1 MRNAVKSC
9 NNGWRSL
16 ESARG
21 FSLVELMVAL
31 VIGLVISLGAF
42 QIFFSGKQSFNQVS
56 SLGKRQ
62 ESLRYLVDSLSYD
75 IRSATS
81 FSMNAD
87 SDRLEV
93 FHVGRATDNSMCSG
107 LSDYS
112 VEYYQDQG
120 SIYVE
125 PSCASADAIVI
136 GVGDIGFSY
145 IPGGYG
151 VIVSVTLVDDEG
163 RLDDEVVEFRVANR
177 SRVSEVIE
185 FGGGS

>member
-1 MRNAVKSC
+1 MRNIAQSGQSGWKS
-9 NNGWRSL
+9 L
-16 ESARG
+16 VSARG
-21 FSLVELMVAL
+21 FSLVELMIAL
-31 VIGLVISLGAF
+31 VIGMVISLGAF
-42 QIFFSGKQSFNQVS
+42 QVFFSGKQSFNQVS

-62 ESLRYLVDSLSYD
+62 ESLRFLVDSLSYD
-75 IRSATS
+75 VRSATS
-81 FSMNAD
+81 FSMDAD
-87 SDRLEV
+87 NDELEI
-93 FHVGRATDNSMCSG
+93 FHVGRPDNSVCSG
-107 LSDYS
+107 SSNYS
-112 VEYYQDQG
+112 VTYYQDQG

-136 GVGDIGFSY
+136 GIGDISFSY

-151 VIVSVTLVDDEG
+151 VIVSVTLVDDDG